1 MTAIL
6 CFRINLF
13 CQIWLPEY
21 LQWESDLSK
30 NSIVKMGNLALLYSL
45 QTQLKSKVDDN
56 LLMVDS
62 YLRES
67 SSTDTQKDS
76 WALSLPS
83 KQQQPKNRRR
93 RTIKSKTQTLL
104 LLGKNAVSYGGQNSP
119 PKQCDVVYGSYGFS
133 FTLMCELSWNSND
146 DKSLSRLCFRIGS
159 RNVWKSKNLKMFS
172 KFTI

>member
-1 MTAIL
+1 M
-6 CFRINLF
+6 RR
-13 CQIWLPEY
+13 P
-21 LQWESDLSK
+21 LSHRARSYNTYK
-30 NSIVKMGNLALLYSL
+30 A
-45 QTQLKSKVDDN
+45 QFKSKVDDN

-104 LLGKNAVSYGGQNSP
+104 LLGKNVVSYGGQNSP
-119 PKQCDVVYGSYGFS
+119 PKQYDVVYGSYWFS
-133 FTLMCELSWNSND
+133 FTLMCELSWNSNN

-159 RNVWKSKNLKMFS
+159 RNVWKSKDLKMVKSLQS
-172 KFTI
+172 KEFIKAKSLEILKRRIQ